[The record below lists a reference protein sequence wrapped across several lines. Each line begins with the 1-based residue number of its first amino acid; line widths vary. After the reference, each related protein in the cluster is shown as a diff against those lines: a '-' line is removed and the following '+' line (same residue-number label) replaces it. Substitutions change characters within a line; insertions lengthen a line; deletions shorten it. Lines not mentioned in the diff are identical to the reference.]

1 MKRQDDFPASHSERR
16 AKARSEESL
25 QTHLAYIGIGSNL
38 GNRLKNCTD
47 AVNKINI
54 HPEINVTKV
63 SSWIETD
70 PIGYIDQPKFINGA
84 IEIKTSL
91 SPVELLQ
98 ALKQIE
104 KEIGRE
110 KTFRWGPR
118 TIDLDL
124 LLYDS
129 LTLKSD
135 ELTLPHPHIQ
145 DRDFVKIPL
154 LEINPILQ
162 NEFSGI

>member
-1 MKRQDDFPASHSERR
+1 MKQ
-16 AKARSEESL
+16 
-25 QTHLAYIGIGSNL
+25 QIAYIGIGSNL
-38 GNRLKNCTD
+38 GDRLKNCKD
-47 AVNKINI
+47 AVSKLDNHPKIK
-54 HPEINVTKV
+54 VTKV

-70 PIGYIDQPKFINGA
+70 PVGYTDQPKFINGA

-91 SPVELLQ
+91 SPVELLKT
-98 ALKQIE
+98 LKQIE

-110 KTFRWGPR
+110 ETFRWGPR

-129 LTLKSD
+129 LTMKTID
-135 ELTLPHPHIQ
+135 LTLPHPHIK

-154 LEINPILQ
+154 LEIATPQ
-162 NEFSGI
+162 FSLESTPKI